1 MAADWVNTQTFINT
15 FDNNLQLLTEVRDY
29 LQTDTN
35 KNDNSTSDPMAK
47 LAATREASRLTAMLA
62 ETMAWLLLNKAM
74 NNDELE
80 LDQVLGESIGLCE
93 MIGSSPEDTPS
104 VDNNLPEQLQT
115 LYQKSNTLF
124 ADVHWVLAQAR
135 AAAN

>member
-47 LAATREASRLTAMLA
+47 LTATREASRLTAMLA

-80 LDQVLGESIGLCE
+80 LDQVLGESVDLCE
-93 MIGSSPEDTPS
+93 IIGNSPEDTPS
-104 VDNNLPEQLQT
+104 IDNDLPEQLQT
-115 LYQKSNTLF
+115 LYQKSITLF